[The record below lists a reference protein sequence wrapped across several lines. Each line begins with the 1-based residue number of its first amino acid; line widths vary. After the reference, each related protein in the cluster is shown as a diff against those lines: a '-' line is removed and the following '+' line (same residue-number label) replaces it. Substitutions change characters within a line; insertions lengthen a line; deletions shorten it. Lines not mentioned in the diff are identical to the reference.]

1 MVSILA
7 RMVKK
12 DGSPVKT
19 AREPTTSPGKATN
32 NNVWKKKQ
40 KNLRLP
46 ISKISFILF
55 VCFTA
60 LFTMIIVGF
69 LTSSCKYLTKSS

>member
-32 NNVWKKKQ
+32 NNVWKKKRKKSQ
-40 KNLRLP
+40 ITNLKNIFYP
-46 ISKISFILF
+46 VCLF
-55 VCFTA
+55 HSTFYNDYCW
-60 LFTMIIVGF
+60 F
-69 LTSSCKYLTKSS
+69 LNVQL